1 MENFEEKKL
10 KSEKSQKVVL
20 NKNQSRKL
28 VLYIVHCTSIGKE

>member
-20 NKNQSRKL
+20 NKNQSRKI
-28 VLYIVHCTSIGKE
+28 VL